1 MERGDDMNNMY
12 MALMKLG
19 IKPEQA
25 AKVLAQTIK
34 CNERTARNKLRGT
47 SDFTIREAVKIN
59 EKIFHNK
66 YEIGYLFKRE
76 HENDDTIC

>member
-1 MERGDDMNNMY
+1 MNNMY
-12 MALMKLG
+12 MALMELG

-34 CNERTARNKLRGT
+34 CSERTARNKLKGT

-59 EKIFHNK
+59 KKIFHNK

-76 HENDDTIC
+76 YENENVVSTLKAGE